1 MNGRL
6 EAQEQEIIGMR
17 RVLEEERESREIERE
32 AE

>member
-17 RVLEEERESREIERE
+17 RVLQEERESREIERE